1 MQDADGSMLD
11 SALADPAV
19 LAGEGQASEEQLK
32 EAAAVAAA
40 GKSK

>member
-19 LAGEGQASEEQLK
+19 LPSGGQTSEEQLK